1 MPFTEPTPMPRPRKQ
16 PGDRPKPT
24 RAERRQH
31 ILAAARTLFRTRGYA
46 ETTPEAVAEAAGV
59 KPATVA
65 RHFPNKADLFA
76 GLYDQFHAAA
86 FDPAEAGPQPDAL
99 QFWLNLPG
107 RFDKVAKTY
116 RDLVGLVVRGLA
128 EAADPELTEAIGAGL
143 GRTADAL
150 VGLIRAGQRAG
161 MVRRG
166 VDPTRAAGAAVGGV
180 GGGGGGAG
188 WARGGG
194 APPGGGGGW
203 GGGLSGALLRKPRAG
218 ERPPPDDALPPQPA
232 DILLH
237 GLLKTDV

>member
-1 MPFTEPTPMPRPRKQ
+1 MPRPRKS
-16 PGDRPKPT
+16 DRAKPT
-24 RAERRQH
+24 PAGKRQA
-31 ILAAARTLFRTRGYA
+31 ILAAARSLFRTRGYA

-65 RHFPNKADLFA
+65 KHFPNKADLFA

-86 FDPAEAGPQPDAL
+86 FDPAEAGPHPDAI

-116 RDLVGLVVRGLA
+116 RDVVGLVVRGLA

-143 GRTADAL
+143 SRTADAL
-150 VGLIRAGQRAG
+150 VGLIREGQRAG

-166 VDPTRAAGAAVGGV
+166 VDPTRAAWEWVR
-180 GGGGGGAG
+180 
-188 WARGGG
+188 WLF
-194 APPGGGGGW
+194 
-203 GGGLSGALLRKPRAG
+203 GGLLLKPTDAEPARQ
-218 ERPPPDDALPPQPA
+218 DDDFPPQPA

>member
-1 MPFTEPTPMPRPRKQ
+1 MPLPEPPMPRPRK
-16 PGDRPKPT
+16 PDRPRPT
-24 RAERRQH
+24 RAEKRQQ
-31 ILAAARTLFRTRGYA
+31 ILAAARALFRSRGYA

-65 RHFPNKADLFA
+65 KHFPNKADLFA

-86 FDPAEAGPQPDAL
+86 FDPQETGPQPDSM
-99 QFWLNLPG
+99 QFWLHLPG

-128 EAADPELTEAIGAGL
+128 EAADPELTEVIGASL
-143 GRTADAL
+143 SRTADAL
-150 VGLIRAGQRAG
+150 MGLIREGQRAG

-166 VDPTRAAGAAVGGV
+166 VDPTRAAWEWVR
-180 GGGGGGAG
+180 
-188 WARGGG
+188 WLF
-194 APPGGGGGW
+194 
-203 GGGLSGALLRKPRAG
+203 GGLLLKPTDA
-218 ERPPPDDALPPQPA
+218 EPAPQDDDVPPQPA

>member
-1 MPFTEPTPMPRPRKQ
+1 MPRPRKQ
-16 PGDRPKPT
+16 PRPTP
-24 RAERRQH
+24 AEKRH
-31 ILAAARTLFRTRGYA
+31 AVLAAARALFRSCGYA

-59 KPATVA
+59 KAATVA
-65 RHFPNKADLFA
+65 KHFPNKADLFA

-86 FDPAEAGPQPDAL
+86 FDPTASGPQPDAL
-99 QFWLNLPG
+99 QFWLNLPD

-128 EAADPELTEAIGAGL
+128 EATDPELTEAIGSAL

-150 VGLIRAGQRAG
+150 VGLIRAGQQAG

-166 VDPTRAAGAAVGGV
+166 VDPTRAAWEWVR
-180 GGGGGGAG
+180 
-188 WARGGG
+188 WLF
-194 APPGGGGGW
+194 
-203 GGGLSGALLRKPRAG
+203 GGLLLKPTDA
-218 ERPPPDDALPPQPA
+218 EPAPPDDDLPPQPA